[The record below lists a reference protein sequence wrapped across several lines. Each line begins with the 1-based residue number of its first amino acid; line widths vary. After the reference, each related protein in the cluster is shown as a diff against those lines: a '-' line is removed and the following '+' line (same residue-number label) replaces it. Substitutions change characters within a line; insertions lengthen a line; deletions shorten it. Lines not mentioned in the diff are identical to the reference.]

1 MQRILKKLQQ
11 IDSHSHSHGHS
22 NHSITTITTATSSTT
37 TISTINH
44 ADKTK
49 LGYESHYCSKHSNDY
64 REQLWCEFAFK
75 TLILATK
82 YIKNNIYYLSIAAD
96 IGVLNI

>member
-11 IDSHSHSHGHS
+11 IDSHSQSHGHS
-22 NHSITTITTATSSTT
+22 NHSTT
-37 TISTINH
+37 TTSTINH
-44 ADKTK
+44 LDNAK
-49 LGYESHYCSKHSNDY
+49 LGHESHYCSKHTNDY

-75 TLILATK
+75 TFILATK
-82 YIKNNIYYLSIAAD
+82 FVKNNIYYLSNHAD